1 MLKIKTK
8 WFNKW
13 AKKNSISDEMLF
25 KTIDDLSNNLNV
37 ANLGSGLFKVR
48 TPKVGHGKSSGFR
61 TIIVYKEND
70 KAIFVY
76 GFSKSEKE
84 NLDKEELKYFKKL
97 ASDLLQI
104 KNEEYTKL
112 IKSGSFV
119 SLKEEI

>member
-1 MLKIKTK
+1 MLKLKTK

-13 AKKNSISDEMLF
+13 AKKNSIPDEILF

-48 TPKVGHGKSSGFR
+48 TPQMGHGKSGGFR
-61 TIIVYKEND
+61 TIIVYKQND

-104 KNEEYTKL
+104 KNEEYIKL

-119 SLKEEI
+119 SLKDEI